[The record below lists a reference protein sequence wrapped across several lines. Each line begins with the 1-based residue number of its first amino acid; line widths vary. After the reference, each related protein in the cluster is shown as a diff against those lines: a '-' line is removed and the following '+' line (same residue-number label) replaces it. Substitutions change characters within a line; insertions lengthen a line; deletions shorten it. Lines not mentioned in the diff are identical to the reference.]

1 MILSNLKILSKK
13 NSKQLRVWGNNWRFQ
28 WYSFI
33 YFYRLTQ
40 TLIKNTQKDK
50 STAKALRELVEKIIN
65 EMRPSSW
72 AKEDVDLE
80 SFNVSQISDLVK
92 SRLEAYSKDVKDMK
106 SKHIEKQGKLY
117 PDNFDNLIY

>member
-1 MILSNLKILSKK
+1 M
-13 NSKQLRVWGNNWRFQ
+13 
-28 WYSFI
+28 
-33 YFYRLTQ
+33 
-40 TLIKNTQKDK
+40 
-50 STAKALRELVEKIIN
+50 EKIIN

-80 SFNVSQISDLVK
+80 SFNVSQITDLVK

-117 PDNFDNLIY
+117 HDNFDIFIYKDCT